1 MIHPNRTYLLQQ
13 RERRKAVA
21 GSLAILKARRQ
32 ALIREFLASAHPF
45 LLSRRQISSEYRRAI
60 EELQLAQAQAGQAS
74 VAAVAAVSARNLEIT
89 VAPRNI
95 LGVRYKEA
103 LVTEAIRAE
112 NAEGGGGDAAGPTAP
127 ALDEATERFRLVVAN
142 MLTFAGFESKLKR
155 LARDIGQLSRK
166 SRVLEQRVLPELSR
180 NLRTAVQ
187 YIGERERE
195 DHFRLKKFKALKG
208 DSPAKRQD

>member
-13 RERRKAVA
+13 KERKKAVA

-32 ALIREFLASAHPF
+32 ALIMEFLASARPF
-45 LLSRRQISSEYRRAI
+45 LLSRRQISGEYRQAI
-60 EELQLAQAQAGQAS
+60 EELQLAQAQDGKSGVAS
-74 VAAVAAVSARNLEIT
+74 VAAVSGRPIEVSIE
-89 VAPRNI
+89 PRNI

-103 LVTEAIRAE
+103 LVAGAI
-112 NAEGGGGDAAGPTAP
+112 DTAGTDGFACDPGATAP
-127 ALDEATERFRLVVAN
+127 AVEEASARFRVIVEN

-166 SRVLEQRVLPELSR
+166 SRVLEQRVLPELGR
-180 NLRTAVQ
+180 NLRAAVQ

-195 DHFRLKKFKALKG
+195 DHFRLKKFKDLKG
-208 DSPAKRQD
+208 GKGLG